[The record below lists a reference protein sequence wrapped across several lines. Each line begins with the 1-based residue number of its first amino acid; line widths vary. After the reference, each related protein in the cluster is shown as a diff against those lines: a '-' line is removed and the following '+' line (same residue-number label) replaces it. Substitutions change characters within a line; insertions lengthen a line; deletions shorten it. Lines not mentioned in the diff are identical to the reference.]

1 MIDWAYESGG
11 YEDDMA
17 GEPEWLA
24 DGGEQRERVRAL
36 LEVRREDGIVYCNE
50 EGKRVIWEPRL
61 DISPEEGG

>member
-1 MIDWAYESGG
+1 
-11 YEDDMA
+11 MA